1 MLQIVGLDAAVLLSF
16 LRMAF
21 LFFLTCTILAATI
34 LVPINWRENGSSE
47 GVPKAPVG
55 NSTIILPDA
64 FSSFDAYAAGKNNH
78 GSTIYLTSHL
88 AFTYGFSILA
98 LYFLQRNYARYIP
111 LRQLFSL
118 ELAHSIP
125 ARTVMVTSLPPHLQ
139 SERTLAEY
147 FEGIH
152 LGISGSAGGLGVE
165 SVSVVR
171 AVGGMKELLESR
183 TKALRTLEAAWAKY
197 LGNPVP
203 VQGDKAVYGYVPTT
217 EAEHIVDAA
226 SPLRSPLANGNAA
239 EGQLVDLDSNDEPPT
254 SPHLP
259 ASNTDLE
266 AALSASAP
274 SRSHIINP
282 SKKRP
287 TIRLSFFTKSID
299 ALEHYAKVF
308 RAADELVRKRRK
320 GKFRPTGVAF
330 VTFESLASAVS
341 RAAASFSSRSL
352 TPYADSANCSS
363 GSALSVG
370 RLIPHRIGSRTS
382 RRLLEESQSLA
393 RISTR

>member
-1 MLQIVGLDAAVLLSF
+1 
-16 LRMAF
+16 MAF

-34 LVPINWRENGSSE
+34 LVPINYRENGTSE
-47 GVPKAPVG
+47 GVAPPPPE
-55 NSTIILPDA
+55 NTTSIFLSSYSA
-64 FSSFDAYAAGKNNH
+64 SSFSSFDAYAAGKNNH
-78 GSTIYLTSHL
+78 GSTVYLTSHL
-88 AFTYGFSILA
+88 LFTYGFSILA

-125 ARTVMVTSLPPHLQ
+125 ARTVMVTALPPHLQ

-152 LGISGSAGGLGVE
+152 LGISGSSGGLGVE

-171 AVGGMKELLESR
+171 AVGGMKELLERR
-183 TKALRTLEAAWAKY
+183 TKALRTLEVAWAKY

-217 EAEHIVDAA
+217 EAEHIVDAG
-226 SPLRSPLANGNAA
+226 SPLRSPPANGNAA
-239 EGQLVDLDSNDEPPT
+239 EGQLVDVDSNSEPPT
-254 SPHLP
+254 SPRLP

-266 AALSASAP
+266 AALSASSATA
-274 SRSHIINP
+274 RSHIINHAR
-282 SKKRP
+282 KRP
-287 TIRLSFFTKSID
+287 TIRLSFFSKSID

-308 RAADELVRKRRK
+308 RTADELVRKRRK

-330 VTFESLASAVS
+330 VTFESLASAV
-341 RAAASFSSRSL
+341 RRFF
-352 TPYADSANCSS
+352 
-363 GSALSVG
+363 
-370 RLIPHRIGSRTS
+370 LILS
-382 RRLLEESQSLA
+382 RRLL
-393 RISTR
+393 RHPV